1 MFLIWPQDPGLRN
14 DRVTD
19 YAGVC
24 RSKRDCTPLGFNHFM
39 RWPLR
44 AATVCTLSSFGSSS
58 VWQMA
63 LTQTFQRLWTRPKD
77 ARCCAIKPR
86 KALREIET
94 RGPQRF
100 GSGRCKSDIRF
111 EPIAGPSAKAVMWR
125 LSVDERWR
133 GP

>member
-77 ARCCAIKPR
+77 ARFCAIKPR

-94 RGPQRF
+94 RGQQRF
-100 GSGRCKSDIRF
+100 GSVSLQIRY
-111 EPIAGPSAKAVMWR
+111 PLWANSGPSAKAVMWR